1 MGSNTLPTNAGQII
15 GLGTN
20 MLAGLN
26 SLGLE
31 LGITQI
37 TPAGFE
43 TKLNAFITCEGDFN
57 AARSAKQAALDTW
70 EATTGALYDWLLVV
84 RTVLAGRFGNRS
96 STQWAQAGFVNA
108 SSAIPKRIEGQ
119 LGLAVSLV
127 GFFTAHLTW
136 QVASMLVTAGQ
147 GTALREAALAAQQ
160 GVLEASVVLSERSTQ
175 RAVADGNLVEAM
187 RALIKILEAT
197 IKGNDPRWLAFGLNM
212 PATNTT
218 PGKPQGLTAT
228 VDETGAIPVQCDAV
242 PLAARYRWRMLLVGV
257 EARYQLAASSTDPM
271 ATIKD
276 VLPGQ
281 TVQLIVQA
289 VNGSLQG
296 VASDPVVLT
305 VPLARAHS
313 AEPKAAAPLER
324 TLVLTGSNG
333 HGNGNGHASHSR
345 VA

>member
-1 MGSNTLPTNAGQII
+1 MASNTLPTNAGQII

-57 AARSAKQAALDTW
+57 ACRSAKQAALNTW
-70 EATTGALYDWLLVV
+70 TTATGAVYDWLIVV
-84 RTVLAGRFGNRS
+84 RTVLAGRFGNRW
-96 STQWAQAGFVNA
+96 STEWAQAGFINS
-108 SSAIPKRIEGQ
+108 SSAIPDRIEDQ
-119 LGLAVSLV
+119 LSLALSLV
-127 GFFTAHLTW
+127 GFFTAHPTW
-136 QVASMLVTAGQ
+136 QVTTMLVTAGQ
-147 GTALREAALAAQQ
+147 GTALRNAALAAQQ
-160 GVLEASVVLSERSTQ
+160 GVIEAEVVFSERGTQ
-175 RAVADGNLVEAM
+175 RGVAEENLVSAM
-187 RALIKILEAT
+187 RALIKILDAT
-197 IKGNDPRWLAFGLNM
+197 IKGNDPRWLAFGLNK

-228 VDETGAIPVQCDAV
+228 VDETGAILVQCDAV
-242 PLAARYRWRMLLVGV
+242 PLATRYRWRMLLVGV
-257 EARYQLAASSTDPM
+257 QTQYQLAARSTDPM

-281 TVQLIVQA
+281 TVQIIVQA
-289 VNGSLQG
+289 VNGALQG

-313 AEPKAAAPLER
+313 AEPKTVAPLER
-324 TLVLTGSNG
+324 TLVLTGSTGN
-333 HGNGNGHASHSR
+333 GNGNGHAIHGR
-345 VA
+345 